1 MFKRKRLPI
10 KLLSALMICTFALTV
25 FTRGAGSDAAQN
37 VVEAIAKQQITK
49 LDIDVDTGVKEF
61 LNEDVVYKLPETVS
75 DDQDISVIVTMSN
88 ETLTESYKLADSNLT
103 LPEYVNSK
111 EGKKVSQKITK
122 AGNKLINM
130 LKSAGVRYTLGNRYD
145 TVISGF
151 EVTIKA
157 GDFGKVNSILS
168 PYADLMVSEEYAPST
183 YQVVTNEVDVYETG
197 IFDSSSSEYQG
208 DGVVVAVLDT
218 GLDYTH
224 SAFSATNFTTE
235 NEAFTLQTVASSIK
249 QTSAAGFTAG
259 LTAEDVYV
267 SSKVPFA
274 YDYADK
280 DPDVFPINSEHGT
293 HVAGVIAG
301 SDDVI
306 TGVAPNAQ
314 LAIMKVFS
322 DTATGAKDSWIIAAL
337 EDCVKLGVDVIN
349 MS

>member
-1 MFKRKRLPI
+1 
-10 KLLSALMICTFALTV
+10 MICTFALTV

-151 EVTIKA
+151 TRRIPVR
-157 GDFGKVNSILS
+157 NS
-168 PYADLMVSEEYAPST
+168 
-183 YQVVTNEVDVYETG
+183 
-197 IFDSSSSEYQG
+197 
-208 DGVVVAVLDT
+208 
-218 GLDYTH
+218 
-224 SAFSATNFTTE
+224 
-235 NEAFTLQTVASSIK
+235 
-249 QTSAAGFTAG
+249 
-259 LTAEDVYV
+259 
-267 SSKVPFA
+267 
-274 YDYADK
+274 
-280 DPDVFPINSEHGT
+280 
-293 HVAGVIAG
+293 
-301 SDDVI
+301 
-306 TGVAPNAQ
+306 
-314 LAIMKVFS
+314 AIS
-322 DTATGAKDSWIIAAL
+322 
-337 EDCVKLGVDVIN
+337 
-349 MS
+349 